1 MYKFYDI
8 EDINDLHLEP
18 TTKCNAACPMCL
30 RNQSGDRINNKLVE
44 QDFDLNLL
52 ENIDMNI
59 KKLTLAGN
67 YGDPILSN
75 KLFHIIKWFKDKHN
89 GKIVLQTN
97 GGARKA
103 DWWKELANIG
113 GDNLRV
119 IFGIDGL
126 EDTNH
131 LYRRNVRWNI
141 LMKNVKSYIEAGGQ
155 ASWKFLVFK
164 HNEHQIENA
173 EQLSKDLGFKSFQ
186 KLLTNRFLKS
196 AKWPVINNKG
206 KTEYYLEEQEKFNN
220 FTVRNKYRPKQS
232 TKQYKKL
239 ENVKIKEFRKMNLQ
253 FNIDCYAKRDTSVYV
268 AADGRV
274 YPCCNT
280 GYHYNITIDEHQ
292 KNKKFISLKDKKLS
306 KIVNGDFFEYIE
318 NKWDKQPLKI
328 CAVTCN
334 LKRDNL
340 LQEVWND

>member
-1 MYKFYDI
+1 
-8 EDINDLHLEP
+8 
-18 TTKCNAACPMCL
+18 
-30 RNQSGDRINNKLVE
+30 
-44 QDFDLNLL
+44 
-52 ENIDMNI
+52 
-59 KKLTLAGN
+59 
-67 YGDPILSN
+67 
-75 KLFHIIKWFKDKHN
+75 
-89 GKIVLQTN
+89 
-97 GGARKA
+97 
-103 DWWKELANIG
+103 
-113 GDNLRV
+113 
-119 IFGIDGL
+119 
-126 EDTNH
+126 
-131 LYRRNVRWNI
+131 
-141 LMKNVKSYIEAGGQ
+141 
-155 ASWKFLVFK
+155 LVFK

-232 TKQYKKL
+232 TKQYNKL

-318 NKWDKQPLKI
+318 NKWNKQPLKI